1 MGDLN
6 VILILKG
13 VKIMSVE
20 HHELAEAYLRKLV
33 EEGMHKRYDERCGGI
48 PQEVID
54 RVEMEYQTIIPN
66 RFTDYILMI
75 WDIHNFCRTPDRVRK
90 FCKRKGLTPPPDGI
104 IPLGPGRGSA
114 GGSMVCYCL
123 GITQCDPILFGLF
136 FERFLNS
143 ERIAYP
149 DIDFDISQK
158 YRHIGIA
165 YIADTYGEDHVAQII
180 TYGTLSKLMVIHDVL
195 QAANVPNTVIN
206 AVKATIPDDPAVELA
221 DVVDDAKFLEA
232 MQAIQFP
239 DTTVTVDR
247 SNVERMLKTGKLSA
261 ENRQIAMEIFM
272 GTKKSA
278 NITIKS
284 TWTWEKALMIM
295 RRLEG
300 LNKNESTHAA
310 GVVVA
315 PVVLEENVP
324 LMRKGGTG
332 SLACQYDM
340 RSLEALGY
348 LKMDALGLRTVD
360 VNHDAGNL
368 VRKWYDPNYRFENL
382 PYNDKEAI
390 ALINSGDNN
399 GIFQIEGTGITQ
411 MMQDLD
417 IGGFETPRFEDR
429 DESKL
434 STIERIRGMEIQ
446 DFMWISAGIALYRPG
461 PLDAVIE
468 GKTMVQHLIDRK
480 AGREPVTYLFPEEKM
495 YLEETYGILVYQE
508 QVMSRVRQMTGCS
521 YGRADILRKAMG
533 KKDPVLMK
541 EQMDWFKENAM
552 KHVFSEDPRYEDIEY
567 KTKIVERAA
576 DEIDK
581 FARYGF
587 NKAHTVE
594 YGHIAYENAY
604 YKAHYPDCFY
614 TAILNS
620 LNDKP
625 DKQTLMIKDMINHD
639 IQLLPPDINES
650 DVDFVVTSPN
660 IVRFGLGA
668 IKQFGEKACNF
679 VIDDRTRLGQYGC
692 VEEFRI
698 RIPSTILNKTVMT
711 NLAKCGAFDSML
723 QNNSSDVQFDCRAT
737 LVETVPAL
745 CESLNK
751 LRRKKNAKSE
761 APSVDEA
768 LTKWENGA
776 GSYVITKGEHD
787 PIQYSIWEK
796 EILKYYIS
804 AHPIDKYEA
813 EIRRW
818 GAIENT
824 DDDLLPNEMY
834 IAGFI
839 EGCHET
845 VIKKEGRNKGKK
857 MGFVTIGTAY
867 RTYEGTMFPGIY
879 ESCLPYIKPNEPVV
893 MKGRRN
899 EYKGN
904 VTIQVEY
911 IRSMKNEG
919 VRDCPEVHIRLNN
932 PDDVLAM
939 MHMRELFD
947 KYFGATKVYI
957 HTLDGLEDISV
968 ELGQTIALNDYIID
982 YLESVATVGYKEQVV
997 CDD

>member
-1 MGDLN
+1 M
-6 VILILKG
+6 
-13 VKIMSVE
+13 E
-20 HHELAEAYLRKLV
+20 HNELAEQYLKYLV
-33 EEGMHKRYDERCGGI
+33 EQGMHDRYDERCGCV

-54 RVEMEYQTIIPN
+54 RVNMEYETIIPN

-75 WDIHNFCRTPDRVRK
+75 WDIHDFCRTPQRVFQ
-90 FCKRKGLTPPPDGI
+90 FCKRKGIQPPPDGI

-165 YIADTYGEDHVAQII
+165 YIADTYGEEYVAQII
-180 TYGTLSKLMVIHDVL
+180 TYNTLSKNTVVHDVL
-195 QAANVPNTVIN
+195 QTANVPNSIIN
-206 AVKATIPDDPAVELA
+206 EVKSTIPDDPAVELT
-221 DVVDDAKFLEA
+221 DMVNDEKFIKA
-232 MQAIQFP
+232 MQAVPFP
-239 DTTVTVDR
+239 DTTITVDVT
-247 SNVERMLKTGKLSA
+247 NIDKIIQVNKLSA
-261 ENRQIAMEIFM
+261 ENMKQVMQVAT
-272 GTKKSA
+272 GVVSSVQ
-278 NITIKS
+278 ITIKS
-284 TWTWEKALMIM
+284 TWDWEKALNIM
-295 RRLEG
+295 LRLEG

-324 LMRKGGTG
+324 LMKKDG
-332 SLACQYDM
+332 SGVLACQYDM

-360 VNHDAGNL
+360 VNYNAGVL
-368 VRKWYDPNYRFENL
+368 VRKWYNKDYDFAKLRYDDKNAIKCI
-382 PYNDKEAI
+382 ND
-390 ALINSGDNN
+390 GDTI
-399 GIFQIEGTGITQ
+399 GIFQIEGTGFTQ
-411 MMQDLD
+411 MMQALD
-417 IGGFETPRFEDR
+417 IGGYEVTRYQDR
-429 DESKL
+429 DDSKL
-434 STIERIRGMEIQ
+434 STIEKLRGEEIR
-446 DFMWISAGIALYRPG
+446 DFMWISAGLALYRPG

-468 GKTMVQHLIDRK
+468 GKTMVQHLYDRK
-480 AGREPVTYLFPEEKM
+480 AGREPVTYLFPEEKG

-541 EQMDWFKENAM
+541 EQMDWFKEHAM
-552 KHVFSEDPRYEDIEY
+552 KHEFSTDSKFKDIAH
-567 KTKIVERAA
+567 KCRIVDRAA
-576 DEIDK
+576 DEIEK

-594 YGHIAYENAY
+594 YGHICYENAY
-604 YKAHYPDCFY
+604 FKSNYPDCFY
-614 TAILNS
+614 TAMLNS
-620 LNDKP
+620 LTDKP
-625 DKQTLMIKDMINHD
+625 QQQMTMIKDMLNHH
-639 IQLLPPDINES
+639 IELLPPDINKS
-650 DVDFVVTSPN
+650 YGDFVMSDKS

-668 IKQFGEKACNF
+668 IKQFGEKAFNF
-679 VIDDRTRLGQYGC
+679 VMQDKADNGEYGC

-698 RIPSTILNKTVMT
+698 RIPSTILNKTVME
-711 NLAKCGAFDSML
+711 NLAKCGAFDTL
-723 QNNSSDVQFDCRAT
+723 LENDCSDVQFDCRAS
-737 LVETVPAL
+737 LVATIPAL
-745 CESLNK
+745 CEALNK
-751 LRRKKNAKSE
+751 LRRKKNTKSE
-761 APSVDEA
+761 APTADEA
-768 LTKWENGA
+768 LAKWENGA
-776 GSYVITKGEHD
+776 GSYVVTRGEDD

-804 AHPIDKYEA
+804 AHPIDRYEA

-818 GAIENT
+818 GAIQNV
-824 DDDLLPNEMY
+824 DDEFLPNEMY
-834 IAGFI
+834 IAGFV

-893 MKGRRN
+893 MKGKRN

-904 VTIQVEY
+904 ITVQVEY
-911 IRSMKNEG
+911 IRRMTNEG
-919 VRDCPEVHIRLNN
+919 IRDCPECHIRLND
-932 PDDVLAM
+932 PDNILGM
-939 MHMRELFD
+939 LQLKQMFD
-947 KYFGATKVYI
+947 QFPGITKVYI
-957 HTLDGLEDISV
+957 HMRDGYDDVTV
-968 ELGQTIALNDYIID
+968 EVNQTISLNDYIIN
-982 YLESVATVGYKEQVV
+982 YVESIGKLGYKEEALN
-997 CDD
+997 D

>member
-1 MGDLN
+1 M
-6 VILILKG
+6 
-13 VKIMSVE
+13 ME
-20 HHELAEAYLRKLV
+20 HHVLAENYLKYLV
-33 EEGMHKRYDERCGGI
+33 EKGMHERYDKRCGCV

-54 RVEMEYQTIIPN
+54 RINMEYEVIIPN
-66 RFTDYILMI
+66 RFVDYILMI
-75 WDIHNFCRTPDRVRK
+75 WDIHNFCRTPERVFE
-90 FCKRKGLTPPPDGI
+90 FCKRKGIQPPPDGI

-195 QAANVPNTVIN
+195 QTANVPNSIIN
-206 AVKATIPDDPAVELA
+206 EVKATIPDDPAIELS
-221 DVVDDAKFLEA
+221 DVIDDEKFIKA
-232 MQAIQFP
+232 MQAIPFP
-239 DTTVTVDR
+239 DTTVTVDMT
-247 SNVERMLKTGKLSA
+247 NAGKMLEIGKLSD
-261 ENRQIAMEIFM
+261 ENRAIVMSVFTGQIPTAQ
-272 GTKKSA
+272 
-278 NITIKS
+278 ITIKS
-284 TWTWEKALMIM
+284 TWTWQKALDIM
-295 RRLEG
+295 LRLEG

-315 PVVLEENVP
+315 PVILEENVP

-348 LKMDALGLRTVD
+348 LKMDVLGLRTVD
-360 VNHDAGNL
+360 VNYNAGVL
-368 VRKWYDPNYRFENL
+368 VRKWYDPNYRFEDL
-382 PYNDKEAI
+382 RYDDAEAI
-390 ALINSGDNN
+390 KIINEGDTI
-399 GIFQIEGTGITQ
+399 GIFQIEGTGFTQ
-411 MMQDLD
+411 MMQNLD
-417 IGGFETPRFEDR
+417 IGGYEVQRYEDR
-429 DESKL
+429 DISQL
-434 STIERIRGMEIQ
+434 STIEKLRGDEIK
-446 DFMWISAGIALYRPG
+446 DFMWISAGLALYRPG
-461 PLDAVIE
+461 PLDAIIE
-468 GKTMVQHLIDRK
+468 GKTMVQHLCDRK
-480 AGREPVTYLFPEEKM
+480 AGREPVVYLFPEEKG

-541 EQMDWFKENAM
+541 EQMDWFKDNAM
-552 KHVFSEDPRYEDIEY
+552 IHDFSTDSKFEDENHKRR
-567 KTKIVERAA
+567 IVERAA
-576 DEIDK
+576 DEIEK

-587 NKAHTVE
+587 NKAHAVE
-594 YGHIAYENAY
+594 YGHICYENAY
-604 YKAHYPDCFY
+604 LKAHYPDCFY
-614 TAILNS
+614 TAMLNS

-625 DKQTLMIKDMINHD
+625 EKQTIIIKDMINHE

-650 DVDFVVTSPN
+650 FADFVMTKPS

-668 IKQFGEKACNF
+668 IKQFGEKAFNY
-679 VIDDRTRLGQYGC
+679 VMQDKEENGAYGC

-698 RIPSTILNKTVMT
+698 RIPSTILNKTVME
-711 NLAKCGAFDSML
+711 NLAKCGAFDSLL

-737 LVETVPAL
+737 LVATIPAL

-776 GSYVITKGEHD
+776 GSYVVTKGEHD

-818 GAIENT
+818 GAIENI

-879 ESCLPYIKPNEPVV
+879 ESCLPYIKENEPVV

-899 EYKGN
+899 EYRGN

-911 IRSMKNEG
+911 IRHMTNEG
-919 VRDCPEVHIRLNN
+919 IRDCPECHIRLHD
-932 PDDVLAM
+932 PDDVFALLQLKQM
-939 MHMRELFD
+939 FD
-947 KYFGATKVYI
+947 QCPGNTKVYI
-957 HTLDGLEDISV
+957 HVRDGYDDVTIEI
-968 ELGQTIALNDYIID
+968 GQTISLNDYIID
-982 YLESVATVGYKEQVV
+982 YVESIGILGYKEEVINN
-997 CDD
+997 

>member
-1 MGDLN
+1 M
-6 VILILKG
+6 
-13 VKIMSVE
+13 E
-20 HHELAEAYLRKLV
+20 HHELAEQYLKYLV
-33 EEGMHKRYDERCGGI
+33 EQGMHDRYDERCGCV

-54 RVEMEYQTIIPN
+54 RINMEYETIIPN

-75 WDIHNFCRTPDRVRK
+75 WDIHNFCRTPQRVFE
-90 FCKRKGLTPPPDGI
+90 FCKRKGIQPPPDGI

-165 YIADTYGEDHVAQII
+165 YIADTYGEAYVAQII
-180 TYGTLSKLMVIHDVL
+180 TYNTLSKNTVVHDVL
-195 QAANVPNTVIN
+195 QTANVPNSIIN
-206 AVKATIPDDPAVELA
+206 EVKTTIPDDPAVELT
-221 DVVDDAKFLEA
+221 DIIDDEKFIKA
-232 MQAIQFP
+232 MQAVPFP
-239 DTTVTVDR
+239 DTTITVDVT
-247 SNVERMLKTGKLSA
+247 NVDKIMQVNKLPTEDMQQVVQVATGAVSSV
-261 ENRQIAMEIFM
+261 QI
-272 GTKKSA
+272 TV
-278 NITIKS
+278 KS
-284 TWTWEKALMIM
+284 TWDWQKALNIM
-295 RRLEG
+295 LRLEG

-324 LMRKGGTG
+324 LMKKDG
-332 SLACQYDM
+332 SGVLACQYDM

-360 VNHDAGNL
+360 VNYNAGIL
-368 VRKWYDPNYRFENL
+368 VRKWYNKDYDFAKLRYDDKNAIKCI
-382 PYNDKEAI
+382 ND
-390 ALINSGDNN
+390 GDTI
-399 GIFQIEGTGITQ
+399 GIFQIEGTGFTQ
-411 MMQDLD
+411 MMQALD
-417 IGGFETPRFEDR
+417 IGGYEVTRYQDS
-429 DESKL
+429 DDSKL
-434 STIERIRGMEIQ
+434 STIEKLRGEEIR
-446 DFMWISAGIALYRPG
+446 DFMWISAGLALYRPG

-468 GKTMVQHLIDRK
+468 GKTMVQHLYDRK
-480 AGREPVTYLFPEEKM
+480 AGREPVTYLFPEEKG

-541 EQMDWFKENAM
+541 EQMDWFKEHAM
-552 KHVFSEDPRYEDIEY
+552 KHEFSIDSKFKDMAHKCR
-567 KTKIVERAA
+567 IVDRAA
-576 DEIDK
+576 DEIEK

-594 YGHIAYENAY
+594 YGHICYENAY
-604 YKAHYPDCFY
+604 FKSNYPDCFY
-614 TAILNS
+614 TAMLNS
-620 LNDKP
+620 LTDKP
-625 DKQTLMIKDMINHD
+625 QQQMTMIKDMLNHH
-639 IQLLPPDINES
+639 IELLPPDINKS
-650 DVDFVVTSPN
+650 YGDFVMSDKS

-668 IKQFGEKACNF
+668 IKQFGEKAFNF
-679 VIDDRTRLGQYGC
+679 VMQDKTDNGEYGC

-698 RIPSTILNKTVMT
+698 RIPSTILNKTVME
-711 NLAKCGAFDSML
+711 NLAKCGAFDTL
-723 QNNSSDVQFDCRAT
+723 LKNDCSDVQFDCRAS
-737 LVETVPAL
+737 LVATIPAL
-745 CESLNK
+745 CEALNK

-761 APSVDEA
+761 APTADEA
-768 LTKWENGA
+768 LAKWENGA
-776 GSYVITKGEHD
+776 GNYIVTRGEDD

-804 AHPIDKYEA
+804 AHPIDRYEA

-818 GAIENT
+818 GAIQNV
-824 DDDLLPNEMY
+824 DDEFLPNEMY

-893 MKGRRN
+893 MKGKRN

-904 VTIQVEY
+904 VTVQVEY
-911 IRSMKNEG
+911 IRSMTNEG
-919 VRDCPEVHIRLNN
+919 IRDCPECHIRLND
-932 PDDVLAM
+932 PDNILGM
-939 MHMRELFD
+939 LQLKQMFD
-947 KYFGATKVYI
+947 QFSGMTKVYI
-957 HTLDGLEDISV
+957 HIRDGYDDVTIEIN
-968 ELGQTIALNDYIID
+968 QTIALNDYIIN
-982 YLESVATVGYKEQVV
+982 YVESIGKLGYKEEALN
-997 CDD
+997 D